1 MSELRVVSYKPV
13 RRQRVT
19 RESMHKHVTPVT
31 QAFLDEYR
39 AAYRRAWAKIRDLD
53 LRDYERSG

>member
-19 RESMHKHVTPVT
+19 RESMHKHVTPT
-31 QAFLDEYR
+31 TRAFCEQYR
-39 AAYRRAWAKIRDLD
+39 AEYERAWADPD
-53 LRDYERSG
+53 LRDYDRSG